1 MSQVPR
7 NDIPVLN
14 IPNVLTGLRLAV
26 VPVFAWLLLTGEQ
39 TDVRQWITLL
49 VFLAASLTD
58 LVDGMWARRYNLITN
73 FGKIADPIADKA
85 LTGTALV
92 GLSIIGDVP
101 WWATFVIIV
110 REVAVTVLRFRVI
123 DRVVIP
129 ASQGGKWKTG
139 AQITAIALYLAPLGG
154 VVTKLGEVMMI
165 VAVALTITT
174 GMDYAGKARGLP
186 PTS

>member
-1 MSQVPR
+1 MNESPR
-7 NDIPVLN
+7 TEIPVLN
-14 IPNVLTGLRLAV
+14 IPNILTGARLAV

-39 TDVRQWITLL
+39 TAIRQWFTLL

-58 LVDGMWARRYNLITN
+58 LVDGMWARRYNLVTN

-85 LTGTALV
+85 LTGTALF
-92 GLSIIGDVP
+92 GLSVIGDVP

-123 DRVVIP
+123 NRSVIP
-129 ASQGGKWKTG
+129 ASAGGKLKTTS
-139 AQITAIALYLAPLGG
+139 QIVAISLYLAPLNG
-154 VVTKLGEVMMI
+154 VVPKLGEVAMI

-174 GMDYAGKARGLP
+174 GMDYAGKARSLP